1 MERIDENGNQL
12 FSDFY
17 EKEFIEEFT
26 KNGFV
31 ILDNVLDKGFIKT
44 ATKELEKAIEKE
56 VEYMGTTDYKF
67 YGYVL
72 SNARYGGVF
81 WQMLDMDR
89 VIKPIDLIM
98 GNNSILYSY
107 TSSSMPPFSGN
118 DASHIHVDNPL
129 FLKDMI
135 LRMGVLLPL
144 VDFTKDNGAS
154 YFLKGSHLSEY
165 MPEKDQFYSQA
176 TRLTIKAGQAVF
188 FNTRVWHAGGVNKT
202 KEWRHALTMNI
213 CKPWM
218 KQYIDIPRLLF
229 DKDVSKLSERVMQK
243 LGYFSQS
250 PASYDEY
257 FDNSRKRKF

>member
-1 MERIDENGNQL
+1 MIYNENEFL
-12 FSDFY
+12 
-17 EKEFIEEFT
+17 KEFNT
-26 KNGFV
+26 SGFV
-31 ILDNVLDKGFIKT
+31 IIDNVLNKDFIKT
-44 ATKELEKAIEKE
+44 ATEELEEAIAKE
-56 VEYMGTTDYKF
+56 VEYMGTKDYKF

-72 SNARYGGVF
+72 SNAKYGGAF
-81 WQMLDMDR
+81 WKMLDMDS

-118 DASHIHVDNPL
+118 DSSHIHVDNPI

-144 VDFTKDNGAS
+144 VDFTEDNGAS
-154 YFLKGSHLSEY
+154 YYLKGSHLSEQ
-165 MPEKDQFYSQA
+165 MPEEDKFYSES

-213 CKPWM
+213 CQPWM
-218 KQYIDIPRLLF
+218 KQYIDIPRLLV
-229 DKDVSKLSERVMQK
+229 DKDVSKLPDRALQK

-257 FDNSRKRKF
+257 FDTSRKRKF